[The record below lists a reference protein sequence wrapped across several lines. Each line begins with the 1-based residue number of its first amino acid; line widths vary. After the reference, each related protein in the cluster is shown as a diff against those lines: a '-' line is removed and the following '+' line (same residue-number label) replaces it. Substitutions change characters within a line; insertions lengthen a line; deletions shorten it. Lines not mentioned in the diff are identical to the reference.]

1 MRVVAA
7 TLLSL
12 WFLVGGPALAVDL
25 KPCTGKD
32 REKIACLEKQLDSVN
47 NALETIVRKIDAELK
62 ALTIKLDAFA
72 QRFDVATS
80 NSVKYEERVVLKSDE
95 SNECITWTTKEGEV
109 KSRGCPTY
117 LNVMK
122 WRGKRE

>member
-1 MRVVAA
+1 MRVVAV
-7 TLLSL
+7 TLLGL
-12 WFLVGGPALAVDL
+12 WFLGGPTQAVEL

-32 REKIACLEKQLDSVN
+32 REKITCLEKQLESVN
-47 NALETIVRKIDAELK
+47 NALETVVRRTDAELK
-62 ALTIKLDAFA
+62 ALTVKLDAFA

-95 SNECITWTTKEGEV
+95 SNECVTWTTKEGEV
-109 KSRGCPTY
+109 KSRDCPTY

-122 WRGKRE
+122 WRVKRE

>member
-1 MRVVAA
+1 MRVVAV
-7 TLLSL
+7 TFLSL
-12 WFLVGGPALAVDL
+12 WFLLTGRAQAIDL
-25 KPCTGKD
+25 KACTGKD
-32 REKIACLEKQLDSVN
+32 REKIACLEKQLEAVN
-47 NALETIVRKIDAELK
+47 NALETLVRKTDAELK
-62 ALTIKLDAFA
+62 ALNTKLDAFA

-95 SNECITWTTKEGEV
+95 SNECVTWATKEGEV

-122 WRGKRE
+122 WRVKRE